1 LRILVVNVN
10 TTATMTEGI
19 RQSAIA
25 ASGPDTEIV
34 ALTPAIGSPSVEC
47 NFESYLSAVAVMDA
61 VVTYPEPFD
70 AVIQAGFGEHGKEG
84 LQELLSQPAVDIAEA
99 AAQLAMSLGA
109 RYSVVT
115 TLRRAVPMLEDRLRG
130 AGLFERCVSVRAAGM
145 NVLDLEEDPK
155 AAIAAIVEEARRAV
169 DEDGAEVIVLGC
181 GGMAGLAEAI
191 EDALKVPVVDPVAA
205 GVVMAE
211 SLVRLG
217 LRTSKVNS
225 LATPPAKDLVGWP
238 LRAPVRAPAV

>member
-19 RQSAIA
+19 RRSAVA
-25 ASGPDTEIV
+25 ASAPGTEIV
-34 ALTPAIGSPSVEC
+34 ALTPAIGSPSVESS
-47 NFESYLSAVAVMDA
+47 FESFLAAVAVMDS
-61 VVTYPEPFD
+61 VVTYPGSFD

-84 LQELLSQPAVDIAEA
+84 LQELIDQPVVDIAEA
-99 AAQLAMSLGA
+99 AAGIAMSIGA

-115 TLRRAVPMLEDRLRG
+115 TVRRAVPWLEDRLKG
-130 AGLFERCVSVRAAGM
+130 AGLFDKCVSVRAAGLS
-145 NVLDLEEDPK
+145 VLEVEADPQGAVK
-155 AAIAAIVEEARRAV
+155 AIVEEARKAV

-181 GGMAGLAEAI
+181 GGMAGLAEGI
-191 EDALKVPVVDPVAA
+191 EETMKVPVVDPVAA
-205 GVVMAE
+205 GVAIAE

-225 LATPPAKDLVGWP
+225 LATPPEKDVIGWP
-238 LRAPVRAPAV
+238 LRAPVRSPVL